1 MLRVAATVLLPL
13 LVLARHA
20 GGTARSTPIALA
32 PDGAAVWVT
41 NPDSNTVAKIDPGSH
56 TRLGEYPAGDGP
68 RTLAVTADAVYVA
81 SQHDDAIIR
90 LGLDG
95 SAAGRADL
103 GFGCAPYA
111 IVAAGGQLYVS
122 CEGPST
128 LVVLDTNLHVL
139 GNVPLAWPEAR
150 ALAVA
155 DSGLVYVTHFLTKE
169 PNNSG
174 HVSEVDPAAGRVVRV
189 LEIPPDFAT
198 CETLGSGQGIA
209 NLLGGVVVGS
219 GATAGQLCVG
229 GTLHNALR
237 KGLFERSTYFQ
248 DKPGVGLFPSLDFQ
262 SNPAGEHDNARRNLY
277 KPARH
282 DIARAAVWKL
292 DLGSGQVRTRLD
304 LAGGGSISA
313 LAFSAAGDV
322 AYAVDLM
329 ANAYYVFSTA
339 RGESG
344 NAATLFGA
352 VAAFG
357 PGGAQPDKPCSSI
370 ATDVVPEDPH
380 LLPPQARLVATGG
393 MQPLDAGTLLPADTG
408 LEYTVGT
415 GVMRAVPDGVGTT
428 PTGLAL
434 SADGSSAY
442 VADYLA
448 RNVVAV
454 AASAPGFRC
463 QNAPMTACRTRT
475 DCAGGDE
482 CMPLVDAVV
491 SSIAPGSDLLPP
503 EILDGKILFSTSAR
517 DAAGAN
523 RPIPPFD
530 ALDGSGHTTRQGEVT
545 STARDGA
552 SLACTSCHA
561 DFGGTDGR
569 TWDFSQFG
577 SSLRNTMDLRGRASF
592 APGTCS
598 NDPGQRCTTDAEC
611 GTALS
616 GNVCR
621 NDPKFVPPNIDS
633 ADRSR
638 FFNPMGTTHWNGD
651 RDEVEDFEFTLRQL
665 LGAAD
670 CDGNEDK
677 CVGAL
682 VQESVVAD
690 PAHIRVDLSPQ
701 PNRHLSPRLDHLADY
716 VYSLTKFVR
725 NPNLGADGTSPSD
738 AARRGRLLFNDPVVH
753 CSFCHNGP
761 SADNQQFTNK
771 APNGGYDPTQTP
783 RADLNSPFVRFDVGT
798 ANVFDATN
806 PFFIASD
813 EAGLLGFTLFQ
824 NEQSQVPGN
833 RDVLNAYITPALNDA
848 WNTAPYLHDGTAATL
863 LDVVRPCDPA
873 LDDCARPA
881 AGRNLCPGGTCQHGV
896 TLILSA
902 RQLNDLVAF
911 EKAPHGPIGEVRA
924 VNGAVLNGLH
934 LGLRFGKRP
943 GADRLIATGSGNVSR
958 DMPFDPTASG
968 LVFSLGAPAGETMAV
983 FERTVPPEAWKVNRA
998 RTSFRF
1004 TDRRGTQL
1012 AGLRK
1017 ILIRSRG
1024 GVVGFRL
1031 VATHVDLSAL
1041 RGRNPDLTLGLE
1053 DGQNTLAATRRF
1065 RTNHKGTV
1073 TQGP

>member
-1 MLRVAATVLLPL
+1 
-13 LVLARHA
+13 H
-20 GGTARSTPIALA
+20 STPIALA

-41 NPDSNTVAKIDPGSH
+41 NPDSNTVAKIDPASH

-95 SAAGRADL
+95 SAARRADL

-128 LVVLDTNLHVL
+128 LVVLDTNLPLL

-219 GATAGQLCVG
+219 GATAGQLWVG

-322 AYAVDLM
+322 AYAVDVM

-454 AASAPGFRC
+454 AASAPGYRC

-530 ALDGSGHTTRQGEVT
+530 ALDESGHTTPQGEVT
-545 STARDGA
+545 STARAGA
-552 SLACTSCHA
+552 SLACPSFHA
-561 DFGGTDGR
+561 
-569 TWDFSQFG
+569 
-577 SSLRNTMDLRGRASF
+577 
-592 APGTCS
+592 
-598 NDPGQRCTTDAEC
+598 
-611 GTALS
+611 
-616 GNVCR
+616 
-621 NDPKFVPPNIDS
+621 
-633 ADRSR
+633 
-638 FFNPMGTTHWNGD
+638 
-651 RDEVEDFEFTLRQL
+651 
-665 LGAAD
+665 
-670 CDGNEDK
+670 
-677 CVGAL
+677 
-682 VQESVVAD
+682 
-690 PAHIRVDLSPQ
+690 
-701 PNRHLSPRLDHLADY
+701 
-716 VYSLTKFVR
+716 
-725 NPNLGADGTSPSD
+725 
-738 AARRGRLLFNDPVVH
+738 
-753 CSFCHNGP
+753 
-761 SADNQQFTNK
+761 
-771 APNGGYDPTQTP
+771 
-783 RADLNSPFVRFDVGT
+783 
-798 ANVFDATN
+798 
-806 PFFIASD
+806 
-813 EAGLLGFTLFQ
+813 
-824 NEQSQVPGN
+824 
-833 RDVLNAYITPALNDA
+833 
-848 WNTAPYLHDGTAATL
+848 
-863 LDVVRPCDPA
+863 
-873 LDDCARPA
+873 
-881 AGRNLCPGGTCQHGV
+881 
-896 TLILSA
+896 
-902 RQLNDLVAF
+902 
-911 EKAPHGPIGEVRA
+911 
-924 VNGAVLNGLH
+924 
-934 LGLRFGKRP
+934 
-943 GADRLIATGSGNVSR
+943 
-958 DMPFDPTASG
+958 
-968 LVFSLGAPAGETMAV
+968 
-983 FERTVPPEAWKVNRA
+983 
-998 RTSFRF
+998 
-1004 TDRRGTQL
+1004 
-1012 AGLRK
+1012 
-1017 ILIRSRG
+1017 
-1024 GVVGFRL
+1024 
-1031 VATHVDLSAL
+1031 
-1041 RGRNPDLTLGLE
+1041 
-1053 DGQNTLAATRRF
+1053 
-1065 RTNHKGTV
+1065 
-1073 TQGP
+1073 